1 MKLNIFLKNNLIS
14 GFQNNSF
21 TQEQVVIFAMNYLNK
36 AQLTQDDVDEIMEVL
51 FPNEEDW
58 LTNKLTVKGGN
69 NDNI

>member
-36 AQLTQDDVDEIMEVL
+36 AQLTQDDLDEIMEVL
-51 FPNEEDW
+51 FPSEEE
-58 LTNKLTVKGGN
+58 
-69 NDNI
+69 